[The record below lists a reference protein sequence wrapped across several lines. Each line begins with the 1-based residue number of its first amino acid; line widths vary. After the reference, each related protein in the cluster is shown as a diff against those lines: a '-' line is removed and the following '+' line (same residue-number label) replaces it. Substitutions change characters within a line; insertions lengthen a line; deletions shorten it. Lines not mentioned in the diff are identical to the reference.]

1 MNREDTN
8 TTPGVNPGV
17 REGYVVPVS
26 YRVFVTF
33 DFSTLFTIIP
43 NSN

>member
-17 REGYVVPVS
+17 RERYAVPVS
-26 YRVFVTF
+26 YRVIVTF